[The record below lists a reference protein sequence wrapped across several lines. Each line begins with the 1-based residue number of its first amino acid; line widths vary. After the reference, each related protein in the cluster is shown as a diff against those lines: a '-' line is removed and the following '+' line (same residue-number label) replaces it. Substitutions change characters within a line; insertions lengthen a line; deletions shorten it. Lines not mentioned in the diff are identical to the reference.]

1 MAEAQNHTRSV
12 LIAIGANLP
21 QGEQSALQSC
31 EQAVQALRAV
41 PGLTVEAV
49 SRWYESAPVPPSG
62 QPSYVNGVVRGV
74 TSLPP
79 LVLLD
84 HLQSIETHQGRIRSV
99 PNAARTLDL
108 DIIAVDALCQNTERL
123 VLPHPPA
130 PVRACFLYPLRDVHP
145 SRAHPPL
152 HPPSAPIPQ
161 AMPSPD
167 TQVIGDPPLPDAS
180 RRRTR
185 TIPPLLPH
193 SAAHLHSLS
202 WP

>member
-123 VLPHPPA
+123 VLPHP
-130 PVRACFLYPLRDVHP
+130 RAHERAFVLYPLRDVQPSWVHP
-145 SRAHPPL
+145 RLHQPL
-152 HPPSAPIPQ
+152 EQMLQ
-161 AMPSPD
+161 AV
-167 TQVIGDPPLPDAS
+167 QGQEIKVIG
-180 RRRTR
+180 
-185 TIPPLLPH
+185 
-193 SAAHLHSLS
+193 
-202 WP
+202 